1 MSVVD
6 MTSRTDEGDGR
17 ETEQARGS
25 ELVAELYE
33 RYHAEVFRL
42 ALRYGGGSTA
52 WAEDVTQ
59 DVFLKVARLK
69 TSLKDPDA
77 LSGWFYRVTTRRCLN
92 RLRHEAFARTALGR
106 LVFGEP
112 EDGRTPE
119 RELLAR
125 NDLERA
131 FLAVNDLPVKERA
144 TFYMRYVDGKSQN
157 EIAEVLGHSKGYVSK
172 LLQRACQRLERQG
185 FRVEDG

>member
-1 MSVVD
+1 MV
-6 MTSRTDEGDGR
+6 SRTDESEVHERDAALG
-17 ETEQARGS
+17 A

-33 RYHAEVFRL
+33 RYHAEVFHL
-42 ALRYGGGSTA
+42 ALRYGRGSTA

-59 DVFLKVARLK
+59 DVFLNVARLK
-69 TSLKDPDA
+69 KSLADHEA

-92 RLRHEAFARTALGR
+92 RLRREAFARTMLGR

-112 EDGRTPE
+112 QDLCTPE
-119 RELLAR
+119 RQLLAR

-131 FLAVNDLPVKERA
+131 FLAVGELPVKERA
-144 TFYMRYVDGKSQN
+144 AFYMRYVDDKSQN

-185 FRVEDG
+185 WKVEDD